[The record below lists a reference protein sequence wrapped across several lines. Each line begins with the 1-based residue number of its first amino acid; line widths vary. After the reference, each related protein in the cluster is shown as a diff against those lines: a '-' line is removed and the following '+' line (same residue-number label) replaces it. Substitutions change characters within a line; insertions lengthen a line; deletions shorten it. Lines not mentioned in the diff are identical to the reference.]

1 MIFFRAI
8 STRRPNVVLDGEVAT
23 NEHRICNAQVKAK
36 LVEGAK
42 NGEYQEGE
50 QFRVSHYSAGTRT
63 EEERTDAWS
72 MIAKEGRRRS
82 AKPKAKKQPAA
93 KRTAKPKKAVVRKPA
108 KQPSAKAKPAV
119 KAKPAKAAKPK
130 KSAVTKRKAG

>member
-42 NGEYQEGE
+42 NGEFQEGE
-50 QFRVSHYSAGTRT
+50 KFRVSHYGAATRT
-63 EEERTDAWS
+63 EEECTDAWT

-93 KRTAKPKKAVVRKPA
+93 KRTAKPKKTVVRKPA
-108 KQPSAKAKPAV
+108 KQPA
-119 KAKPAKAAKPK
+119 AKAAKPK
-130 KSAVTKRKAG
+130 AKTKPKSALKRKAG